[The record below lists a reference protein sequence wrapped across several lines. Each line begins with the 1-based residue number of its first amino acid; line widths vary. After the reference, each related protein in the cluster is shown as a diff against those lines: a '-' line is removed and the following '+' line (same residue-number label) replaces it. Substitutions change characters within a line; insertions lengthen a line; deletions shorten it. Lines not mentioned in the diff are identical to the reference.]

1 MPCAP
6 PQTNGEIA
14 IEISK
19 PLGHDLKP
27 IYWSK
32 WSEHE
37 TRYPTPPL
45 STDAGMGKPEQH
57 EPPVGSSNNA
67 EVIDSNDRAT
77 RPFRVFKMTSQFK
90 A

>member
-1 MPCAP
+1 
-6 PQTNGEIA
+6 
-14 IEISK
+14 
-19 PLGHDLKP
+19 
-27 IYWSK
+27 
-32 WSEHE
+32 
-37 TRYPTPPL
+37 
-45 STDAGMGKPEQH
+45 MGKPEQH